1 VISIIHACIG
11 NRAAF
16 KKTKRMARSRLRKVC
31 IMNRRVKLYPRGR
44 ELSNTVICF
53 TLTSADENG
62 MEIAAESLDRNARR
76 NLVDFDVDRRGNVIH
91 TFRCRGNDRANA
103 ILSHYR
109 AISRRRRRA
118 GLYHQDSTAGIDLH
132 GAIAAGSGR

>member
-1 VISIIHACIG
+1 MVHRQPCCL
-11 NRAAF
+11 NEN
-16 KKTKRMARSRLRKVC
+16 KRMARNRFRKVYR
-31 IMNRRVKLYPRGR
+31 MNRRVKLYPRGR

-62 MEIAAESLDRNARR
+62 MEIAASSLDRNIRR
-76 NLVDFDVDRRGNVIH
+76 NLVETDVDRRGNVIH
-91 TFRCRGNDRANA
+91 TFRCRGNERANS

-118 GLYHQDSTAGIDLH
+118 GLYHQDSTAGVDLH
-132 GAIAAGSGR
+132 GAIASGSGR